1 MNFILLIT
9 KRGKISQKHAQMYLR
24 PIIHCAM
31 NVIVFKLNW
40 VTVYWWEKK
49 GKKKQMTRNDKNTK
63 QNKPLK
69 QKKKEPCCWRT
80 DWQNEALFTL
90 RYIYFKEPGQSAAG
104 YYGRKI
110 RVSFVSYHV
119 VLTALTVSGLA
130 LSIYAVNRLG
140 ATDGSPL
147 KPHPVDPNTN
157 YRMWSL
163 VGMPNVGLMVLSP
176 SGSNFFC
183 NGSFNGGGSKFP
195 LLNWFF
201 PFLRGYL
208 EVIISLY
215 RFTVCNFPLPTSF
228 TSLALC

>member
-1 MNFILLIT
+1 MRK
-9 KRGKISQKHAQMYLR
+9 KREAKTNNKERQKYKAKQTLR
-24 PIIHCAM
+24 Q
-31 NVIVFKLNW
+31 
-40 VTVYWWEKK
+40 EKK
-49 GKKKQMTRNDKNTK
+49 KKKRT
-63 QNKPLK
+63 
-69 QKKKEPCCWRT
+69 CCWRT
-80 DWQNEALFTL
+80 DWPKEALFTL

-104 YYGRKI
+104 YHGRKT
-110 RVSFVSYHV
+110 RVAFVSYHV

-140 ATDGSPL
+140 VTDGSPF

-163 VGMPNVGLMVLSP
+163 VGMPNVGLMVLNP
-176 SGSNFFC
+176 SGSNFYC

-195 LLNWFF
+195 FFKLIF
-201 PFLRGYL
+201 PFLRGHL

-215 RFTVCNFPLPTSF
+215 RFTVCNVPHPTSTSF